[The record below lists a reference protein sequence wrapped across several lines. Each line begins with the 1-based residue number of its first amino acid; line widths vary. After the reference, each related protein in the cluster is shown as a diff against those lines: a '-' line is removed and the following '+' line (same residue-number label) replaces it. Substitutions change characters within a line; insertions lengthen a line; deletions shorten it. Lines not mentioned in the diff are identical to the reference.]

1 MSAQEKEFHASRS
14 ASEAELLP
22 YEKLLAHNIKDVVAE
37 ICLVDANIIISYI
50 FNNLH
55 GNISDLIDSSTE
67 LFFSEGTLTYG
78 HGADVNFEWGKAPAV
93 ILDMEFVHP
102 SATVFFKLVLHGLY
116 VGVSIQR
123 ILLSIKSGNS
133 DQDLRS
139 FEAALADARTRP
151 PAPNL

>member
-1 MSAQEKEFHASRS
+1 VSAQEKEFHASRS

-22 YEKLLAHNIKDVVAE
+22 YEKILAHNIKDVVAE
-37 ICLVDANIIISYI
+37 ICLVDASIIISYI
-50 FNNLH
+50 FNDHH
-55 GNISDLIDSSTE
+55 GNISDLVESSTE

-78 HGADVNFEWGKAPAV
+78 HAADVNFEWGKAPAV
-93 ILDMEFVHP
+93 ILDMEFIHP

-123 ILLSIKSGNS
+123 ILLSVKSGNP

-139 FEAALADARTRP
+139 FEDALASARIGP
-151 PAPNL
+151 LAPTL